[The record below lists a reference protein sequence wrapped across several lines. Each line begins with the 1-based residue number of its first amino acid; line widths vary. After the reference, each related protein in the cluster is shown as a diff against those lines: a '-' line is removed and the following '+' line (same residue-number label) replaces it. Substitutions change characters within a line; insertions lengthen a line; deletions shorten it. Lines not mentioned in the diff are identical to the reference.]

1 MYTFIQYCTIQHS
14 VLYNCIIVHPIQ
26 SGRSDNI
33 RSPGSLLGVLYLH
46 NALPT
51 QHGSLVTKHS
61 TRLRCINLDM
71 LCCSRSHRA
80 YHTQIAK
87 IRQSATNQNRCETLI
102 PQRPRNRRKIQYS
115 KPITTLPPPST
126 IFLAIH
132 SSAEERTPI
141 QDETEYLTSADSPM
155 RHPVAV
161 TLPVLPVPLVCTA
174 SRWCTFSL
182 ATRLPTP
189 MRVRQD
195 ITHHAAHRRVT
206 ARPPWGSES
215 AELAR

>member
-14 VLYNCIIVHPIQ
+14 VMYNCIIVHTIQ

-33 RSPGSLLGVLYLH
+33 RSPGSLLGVLYCITPSQPNMAASSPSTAQGYVASIWICYVAH
-46 NALPT
+46 DPT
-51 QHGSLVTKHS
+51 AHHP
-61 TRLRCINLDM
+61 
-71 LCCSRSHRA
+71 
-80 YHTQIAK
+80 QIAK

-174 SRWCTFSL
+174 SRWCTSRSL
-182 ATRLPTP
+182 LAYLPP
-189 MRVRQD
+189 
-195 ITHHAAHRRVT
+195 
-206 ARPPWGSES
+206 SE
-215 AELAR
+215 